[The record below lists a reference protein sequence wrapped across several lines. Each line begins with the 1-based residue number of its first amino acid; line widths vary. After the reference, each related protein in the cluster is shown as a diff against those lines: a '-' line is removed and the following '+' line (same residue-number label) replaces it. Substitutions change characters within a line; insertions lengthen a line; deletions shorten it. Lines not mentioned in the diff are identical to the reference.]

1 MSGAAS
7 GDAII
12 QGHWLDAVGDV
23 LSAAFILFDRDDEI
37 LAASRQ
43 LLVYF
48 PVSPQFIQPG
58 TPLTDFLGAVYDVG
72 MRGIFGGH
80 AARNAA
86 PRGEWIGDRLG
97 NFWRERCD
105 VTDRLGVDRWLRIVK
120 RRLPDG
126 RGLVLVQDPTEHK
139 RREEHWR
146 TDMERVQLTEE
157 ILDSLPYPL
166 FVKDRN
172 LTYVAV
178 NRAYC
183 ALRGKEPEEM
193 LGKTLADLMP
203 AALAERFDSANRQ
216 VLNSGMPVTTTEQIF
231 HPDGRQTT
239 VLTRKMRLGRPGHY
253 FLVGTIADASEFDA
267 ARDAESRGDA
277 PADLS
282 RPSAKAAAE
291 TCFPDRLLGGKVLI
305 VSRDRAIEQA
315 ALAVLRRFGVETCCV
330 RSAAELDAFLTVAD
344 GHGIHLDLVAIDRRM
359 PERCGAQ
366 VRRHGAETL
375 TLDPADFAEKLG
387 YFVVRHFN
395 RLAETLSHTPEAFAA
410 AEKAVAR
417 QPGIDV
423 LVAEDNDLNRIV
435 FSHILDGLGYGYVVA
450 TDGAEA
456 VEFWA
461 LHRPAIVLMDTT
473 LPVMDGFDAARMI
486 RQREGQDRTPIIG
499 VLPQA
504 FADDRQRCMAA
515 GMDDVIVKPLSP
527 EGIEAVFSRHL
538 RRHITAMAG

>member
-1 MSGAAS
+1 MNGAAS
-7 GDAII
+7 VDAII
-12 QGHWLDAVGDV
+12 QGQWLDVAGDV
-23 LSAAFILFDRDDEI
+23 LSAAFILFDRDDCI

-48 PVSPQFIQPG
+48 PVSPQFILPG
-58 TPLTDFLGAVYDVG
+58 TPLPDFLGAVYDIG

-80 AARNAA
+80 ASRNAA
-86 PRGEWIGDRLG
+86 PRGEWIADRLG
-97 NFWRERCD
+97 SFWRERCD
-105 VTDRLGVDRWLRIVK
+105 VTDRQGVERWLRIVK

-126 RGLVLVQDPTEHK
+126 RGLVVVQDPTEHK

-157 ILDSLPYPL
+157 ILDALPYPL

-193 LGKTLADLMP
+193 LGKTMADLMP
-203 AALAERFDSANRQ
+203 AALAERFDAVNRQ
-216 VLNSGMPVTTTEQIF
+216 VLNSGMPVTMTEQLY

-267 ARDAESRGDA
+267 VDDGA
-277 PADLS
+277 PERSA
-282 RPSAKAAAE
+282 PSAKAAAE
-291 TCFPDRLLGGKVLI
+291 TCFPDRLLGGRVLV
-305 VSRDRAIEQA
+305 VSRDPVIEQSAMA
-315 ALAVLRRFGVETCCV
+315 ALRRFGVETCCV
-330 RSAAELDAFLTVAD
+330 RSATELDAFLAIAAD
-344 GHGIHLDLVAIDRRM
+344 QGVDLDLVAIDRRM

-366 VRRHGAETL
+366 VRRNGVETL
-375 TLDPADFAEKLG
+375 TLDPGDFAEKLG
-387 YFVVRHFN
+387 YFVVRHFK
-395 RLAETLSHTPEAFAA
+395 RLAEMLAHTPEAFNV
-410 AEKAVAR
+410 AEKAMAS
-417 QPGIDV
+417 QPGVDV

-435 FSHILDGLGYGYVVA
+435 FSHILDSLGYGYVVA

-461 LHRPAIVLMDTT
+461 LHRPAVVLMDTT

-486 RQREGQDRTPIIG
+486 REREGQEHTPIIG

-504 FADDRQRCMAA
+504 FGDERERCLAA

-527 EGIEAVFSRHL
+527 EGIEAVFNRHF
-538 RRHITAMAG
+538 RCQITAMTG